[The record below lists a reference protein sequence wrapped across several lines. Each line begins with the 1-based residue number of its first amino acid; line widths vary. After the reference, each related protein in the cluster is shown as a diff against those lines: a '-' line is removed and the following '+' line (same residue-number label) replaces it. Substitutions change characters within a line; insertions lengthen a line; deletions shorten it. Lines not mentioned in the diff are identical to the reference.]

1 MKNLSN
7 AIIMTL
13 SVMMILTSCK
23 KDTRSLNSDVT
34 AVSTLSAPAN
44 SSAFTLQPGGSS
56 VQFKWTAASAA
67 DGGVILYEVAFDKAD
82 GNFSKPVYRVLA
94 DGSGVQTQATI
105 PQDTLNK
112 IASLGGIASSSS
124 GSLKWMVMSSK
135 SANVQNSTT
144 VNTIQITRPAG
155 FAVPP
160 TALFLTGTATE
171 AGADDITKAIPFKQ
185 TSAGV
190 FELYTSLKAGT
201 YQFTDKVAGNG
212 TKYYIDAN
220 GLIQQGDKTT
230 TVTGNNGAY
239 RLRLNFNVATT
250 NVLSIQSIGLFMS
263 AYNTEIGQL
272 SYASNST
279 WTNAKIPV
287 TFFQFSWGRDERYKF
302 IIHTSAGLE
311 YFGSSNEN
319 NVAPAGQAAKYF
331 YLIPVSNDQW
341 NNTYKFD
348 PTIDNHNARVE
359 VNFKATGSYTHS
371 ATAVN

>member
-1 MKNLSN
+1 L
-7 AIIMTL
+7 
-13 SVMMILTSCK
+13 
-23 KDTRSLNSDVT
+23 
-34 AVSTLSAPAN
+34 
-44 SSAFTLQPGGSS
+44 
-56 VQFKWTAASAA
+56 
-67 DGGVILYEVAFDKAD
+67 
-82 GNFSKPVYRVLA
+82 
-94 DGSGVQTQATI
+94 
-105 PQDTLNK
+105 
-112 IASLGGIASSSS
+112 
-124 GSLKWMVMSSK
+124 
-135 SANVQNSTT
+135 
-144 VNTIQITRPAG
+144 
-155 FAVPP
+155 
-160 TALFLTGTATE
+160 
-171 AGADDITKAIPFKQ
+171 
-185 TSAGV
+185 
-190 FELYTSLKAGT
+190 
-201 YQFTDKVAGNG
+201 
-212 TKYYIDAN
+212 YYIDAN
-220 GLIQQGDKTT
+220 GIIQQGDKTT

>member
-1 MKNLSN
+1 VYSLS
-7 AIIMTL
+7 
-13 SVMMILTSCK
+13 
-23 KDTRSLNSDVT
+23 
-34 AVSTLSAPAN
+34 
-44 SSAFTLQPGGSS
+44 
-56 VQFKWTAASAA
+56 
-67 DGGVILYEVAFDKAD
+67 GVILYEVAFDKAD

-112 IASLGGIASSSS
+112 IASLAGIASSSS
-124 GSLKWMVMSSK
+124 GSLKWMIMSSK

-144 VNTIQITRPAG
+144 VNTMQVTRPAG

-160 TALFLTGTATE
+160 TALYLTGTATE
-171 AGADDITKAIPFKQ
+171 AGADDIAKAIPFKQ
-185 TSAGV
+185 TTAGV

-201 YQFTDKVAGNG
+201 YQLTDKAAANG

-220 GLIQQGDKTT
+220 GIIQQGDKTT
-230 TVTGNNGAY
+230 TVTGTNGAY

-272 SYASNST
+272 SYTSNST
-279 WTNAKIPV
+279 WANAKIPV

-302 IIHTSAGLE
+302 VMHTSAGLE

-331 YLIPVSNDQW
+331 YLLPVSNDQW

-348 PTIDNHNARVE
+348 PSIDNHNAKVE
-359 VNFKATGSYTHS
+359 VFFKAGEAYTHS

>member
-190 FELYTSLKAGT
+190 FVLY
-201 YQFTDKVAGNG
+201 
-212 TKYYIDAN
+212 
-220 GLIQQGDKTT
+220 
-230 TVTGNNGAY
+230 
-239 RLRLNFNVATT
+239 
-250 NVLSIQSIGLFMS
+250 
-263 AYNTEIGQL
+263 
-272 SYASNST
+272 
-279 WTNAKIPV
+279 
-287 TFFQFSWGRDERYKF
+287 
-302 IIHTSAGLE
+302 
-311 YFGSSNEN
+311 
-319 NVAPAGQAAKYF
+319 
-331 YLIPVSNDQW
+331 
-341 NNTYKFD
+341 
-348 PTIDNHNARVE
+348 
-359 VNFKATGSYTHS
+359 
-371 ATAVN
+371 